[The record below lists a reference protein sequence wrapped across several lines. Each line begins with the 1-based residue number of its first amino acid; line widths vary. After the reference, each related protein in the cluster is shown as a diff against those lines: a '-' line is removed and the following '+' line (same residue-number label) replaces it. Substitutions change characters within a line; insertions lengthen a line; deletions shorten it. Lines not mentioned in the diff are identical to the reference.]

1 MRAISNKKLR
11 LKRTLA
17 LLLAAVTALSALT
30 VFIDIRL
37 RTVAADFARYS
48 LSSALSTAINK
59 AAERLIAENGLT
71 YDKVSDIKRD
81 SDNRVT
87 SVEIDTNSINFF
99 KSRLA
104 TEVQKELNKNGD
116 VTVKVP
122 LSAAFGIYYTYLSY
136 PKISYTLSAVR
147 IVSTNYKN
155 EFLEAGINQ
164 VLHRISVSVSALG
177 NLAIIGRDA
186 EVSEIT
192 TFTLAETVIV
202 GAVPDAYTKIDYA
215 TEDIVDD
222 VFDYGALSK
231 E

>member
-222 VFDYGALSK
+222 VFDYGAQSK